1 MIDTQPIPFLSFFGD
16 EPIGILF
23 SVVVALLL
31 GGYVRKQYEQ
41 SGWAGSIVYSSAYS
55 LIFLGLTLGG
65 YVFLRSNIGTFSS
78 LHQSFVSSGSISWFK
93 WRNVLKT
100 WRGPI
105 TQSDLQ
111 ISHYIE
117 TNVLATLPA
126 TEPSSPVLYKAIQV
140 RQPVPQNSIVRFQGQ
155 VEMLSKKEQG
165 ADKFNAYFVNAEYL
179 YDVVNHSEM
188 AVETEF
194 LFPLAP
200 FDGLFENI
208 QVRADGKEVD
218 DLQTNGSG
226 LWWTLGMEPNQKV
239 TISISYV
246 ARGLDAY
253 QFVVPQPREI
263 KDFNLSISSD
273 DPNVFVIVNPS
284 GESIHQSTSILP
296 NNVLVLDVSIDRV
309 VVAPVVGISYV
320 QKADPYAP
328 LDLLLRILKFVPRSI
343 LFLTTVI
350 ALILMISRVSF
361 GLNDMALILAVFW
374 AHGLTFM
381 FSGQF
386 FENPKLILLATS
398 TLATVL
404 VFFLIRHLRTSR
416 LTLFSIIC
424 WAVILLG
431 VYPLTGESVN
441 TFPYNQY
448 DNLILIAILI
458 FVFSYLLWIRVHSR
472 IEPS

>member
-1 MIDTQPIPFLSFFGD
+1 
-16 EPIGILF
+16 
-23 SVVVALLL
+23 
-31 GGYVRKQYEQ
+31 
-41 SGWAGSIVYSSAYS
+41 
-55 LIFLGLTLGG
+55 
-65 YVFLRSNIGTFSS
+65 
-78 LHQSFVSSGSISWFK
+78 
-93 WRNVLKT
+93 
-100 WRGPI
+100 
-105 TQSDLQ
+105 
-111 ISHYIE
+111 
-117 TNVLATLPA
+117 
-126 TEPSSPVLYKAIQV
+126 
-140 RQPVPQNSIVRFQGQ
+140 
-155 VEMLSKKEQG
+155 MLSKKEQG